1 MKRTL
6 LFGADVV
13 PTESNFAAFCSGDA
27 AALLGDALLS
37 RWLAADA
44 RALDLECV
52 LFDGDAPI
60 HKNGPA
66 LKAPE
71 DCAAGI
77 APLKPNYAVLAN
89 NHILDHGEA
98 GLSRTIALL
107 RGAGVWTLGAGE
119 TLFEA
124 AKPRILTVGGTR
136 VGLYACA
143 EHEFSIATETSAGAN
158 PFDAL
163 ETFDHVRALKSDCDV
178 LVVLY
183 HGGREHYP
191 YPTPLL
197 QKRLRKLVSSG
208 ADLVLCQHG
217 HCVGCFER
225 YQSGVIVYGQGN
237 FLFDAPDGEPCW
249 DEGLL
254 VELTLD
260 ANKAVDFI
268 PLARVPG
275 GVRLAEGEAAKKTL
289 DGFFARSEQIKAPG
303 FVEQAFAEY
312 AKKTAQKTAAV
323 LLGDSLL
330 LRGVNALTGRRPL
343 GRLYKKRARLALI
356 NHLECESLREVLA
369 EALKRV

>member
-13 PTESNFAAFCSGDA
+13 PTESNFSAFIAGDA
-27 AALLGDALLS
+27 AALLGSALLS

-44 RALDLECV
+44 RVLDLECV
-52 LFDGDAPI
+52 LFDGEAPI
-60 HKNGPA
+60 PKNGPA

-71 DCAAGI
+71 ACAAGI
-77 APLKPNYAVLAN
+77 AALKPNYAVLAN

-98 GLSRTIALL
+98 GLSRTMALL
-107 RGAGVWTLGAGE
+107 RGAGIWTLGAGE
-119 TLFEA
+119 TLSEA
-124 AKPRILTVGGTR
+124 AKPRILTVGGVR

-143 EHEFSIATETSAGAN
+143 EHEFSVAAETSAGAN

-163 ETFDHVRALKSDCDV
+163 ETPDHVRALKKDCDV
-178 LVVLY
+178 LVALY

-225 YQSGVIVYGQGN
+225 YQTGVIVYGQGN

-260 ANKAVDFI
+260 ADKTVDFI
-268 PLARVPG
+268 PLARAPG
-275 GVRLAEGEAAKKTL
+275 GVRLAEGRAAQSTL
-289 DGFFARSEQIKAPG
+289 DGFFRRSEEIQTPG
-303 FVEQAFAEY
+303 FIEKTFAEY

-323 LLGDSLL
+323 LLGDSALF
-330 LRGVNALTGRRPL
+330 RGVNVLTGRKPL
-343 GRLYKKRARLALI
+343 GRLYGRRARLALV
-356 NHLECESLREVLA
+356 NHLECESLREMLT

>member
-13 PTESNFAAFCSGDA
+13 PTESNFAAFCAGDA
-27 AALLGDALLS
+27 AALLGDELLS

-44 RALDLECV
+44 RVLDLECV
-52 LFDGDAPI
+52 LFDGNAPI
-60 HKNGPA
+60 DKNGPA

-71 DCAAGI
+71 ACVAGVAA
-77 APLKPNYAVLAN
+77 LKPNYAVLAN
-89 NHILDHGEA
+89 NHVLDHGEA
-98 GLSRTIALL
+98 GLSRTMALL
-107 RGAGVWTLGAGE
+107 GGAGVWTLGAGE
-119 TLFEA
+119 TLVEA
-124 AKPRILTVGGTR
+124 AKPRILTVAGVR

-143 EHEFSIATETSAGAN
+143 EHEFSIATEKSAGAN

-163 ETFDHVRALKSDCDV
+163 ETPDHVRALKRDCDV
-178 LVVLY
+178 LVALY

-237 FLFDAPDGEPCW
+237 FIFDAPDGEPCW

-254 VELTLD
+254 VELALD
-260 ANKAVDFI
+260 ADRTVDFI
-268 PLARVPG
+268 PLARAPG
-275 GVRLAEGEAAKKTL
+275 GVRLAKGEAAQKTL
-289 DGFFARSEQIKAPG
+289 DGFFARSEEIKRPG
-303 FVEQAFAEY
+303 FIKEAFAEY

-323 LLGDSLL
+323 LLGDSVL

-343 GRLYKKRARLALI
+343 GRLYKKRARLALA

>member
-13 PTESNFAAFCSGDA
+13 PTESNFAAFSSGDA
-27 AALLGDALLS
+27 AALLGDKLLS

-44 RALDLECV
+44 RVFDLECA

-60 HKNGPA
+60 DKNGPA
-66 LKAPE
+66 LRAPE
-71 DCAAGI
+71 GCIAGI
-77 APLKPNYAVLAN
+77 AALKPNYAVLAN

-98 GLSRTIALL
+98 GLSRTISLL

-143 EHEFSIATETSAGAN
+143 EHEFSIAAEMGAGAN

-163 ETFDHVRALKSDCDV
+163 ETPDHVRALRRDCDV

-197 QKRLRKLVSSG
+197 QKRLRKLVSCG

-225 YQSGVIVYGQGN
+225 YGSGVIVYGQGN
-237 FLFDAPDGEPCW
+237 FLFDARDGEPCW

-260 ANKAVDFI
+260 ANKTVDFV
-268 PLARVPG
+268 PLVRAPG
-275 GVRLAEGEAAKKTL
+275 GVRLAGGDAAQSTL
-289 DGFFARSEQIKAPG
+289 DGFFKRSEEIQTSG
-303 FVEQAFAEY
+303 FVEEAFAEY
-312 AKKTAQKTAAV
+312 AKKTAQRTAAV
-323 LLGDSLL
+323 LLGDSAF
-330 LRGVNALTGRRPL
+330 LRGVNVLTGRKPL
-343 GRLYKKRARLALI
+343 GRLYGRRARLALV